1 MCWCWSTASGA
12 TTVPLS
18 AWHEADPHAAPAV
31 GVSVQSHILQL
42 ASSKLWGDAQFNQL
56 DKLQVALPHP
66 EATAALI
73 KGGTEINAHFGG
85 S

>member
-1 MCWCWSTASGA
+1 M
-12 TTVPLS
+12 
-18 AWHEADPHAAPAV
+18 